1 VLKGEVTA
9 VLNDA
14 TELWDQ
20 AISYL
25 NQRNT
30 NENSQI
36 AVYLDYLTPES
47 LLDNELIVST
57 SNKFAKNH
65 IEKNYSPLI
74 KDAIFSVVGIDY
86 ELRIIYSEQ
95 SQPQQTVYQRMGTST
110 GGSVAQPGQPN
121 QLGQQSQPGQN
132 SQAGQLDLVS
142 QGTHPAYPAQ
152 TSHPFQPSP
161 PALLTPAGQPF
172 QPATTTVLPQ
182 AGQGSQIGHAGHA
195 GYANHPNN
203 QPTMGLG
210 SATTTIQTPSTS
222 NMLLYT
228 SVEAEDNS
236 PVVLSDERTFA
247 SFIVGDSNRYAFSAA
262 LGVSK
267 KPGKIYN
274 PLFIYGSSGLGK
286 THLLLAIENY
296 IKVHHPY
303 LKTTYAQTSDFV
315 RDFTRMIYDDQKRLE
330 FERQYHHVDVILLDD
345 VQYLEG
351 KVETTGEVFQ
361 IFNDFTAQNK
371 QIVLSADRAP
381 VNIDLDERY
390 KSRFASGITIDIQ
403 PPNFETKHAIFD
415 NYLEYC
421 CHKIERQDIREL
433 FSQEI
438 VNRIIELSSDNIREL
453 EGATAS
459 LVHYLSTR
467 PKERHFEVLTME
479 ETEKCISNVFM
490 RSEEKRIDI
499 GIIQKEVEGF
509 FKISHEDMIGKKRS
523 RGISFPRH
531 IAMYLCRNMTGESFP
546 DIGKAFGG
554 KDHTSVMYA
563 CDNIEKVRQLEP
575 DVERDIKYLVGQIRK

>member
-1 VLKGEVTA
+1 MTA
-9 VLNDA
+9 VSNDA
-14 TELWDQ
+14 TRLWNQ
-20 AISYL
+20 AITYL

-30 NENSQI
+30 NNNSQI

-47 LLDNELIVST
+47 LLDNELVVST
-57 SNKFAKNH
+57 NNKFAKNH

-95 SQPQQTVYQRMGTST
+95 SQPQQTTYQRLGASMDSRAGQDNSGVYQNQAHDKI
-110 GGSVAQPGQPN
+110 VAQPDN
-121 QLGQQSQPGQN
+121 YHTSQPIGIVD
-132 SQAGQLDLVS
+132 A
-142 QGTHPAYPAQ
+142 HPI
-152 TSHPFQPSP
+152 SP
-161 PALLTPAGQPF
+161 VPPI
-172 QPATTTVLPQ
+172 TTTPTAVAATQ
-182 AGQGSQIGHAGHA
+182 AIEATVPITVAVGQG
-195 GYANHPNN
+195 N
-203 QPTMGLG
+203 QPYNQIERQADSGFSRTI
-210 SATTTIQTPSTS
+210 TTIQTPSTS
-222 NMLLYT
+222 NMLIYPAT
-228 SVEAEDNS
+228 DIDEANTITI
-236 PVVLSDERTFA
+236 SDERTFA

-296 IKVHHPY
+296 IRVHHPY

-315 RDFTRMIYDDQKRLE
+315 RDFTRMLYDDQKRLE

-381 VNIDLDERY
+381 VNIDLDDRY

-433 FSQEI
+433 FTQEI
-438 VNRIIELSSDNIREL
+438 INRIIELSSDNIREL

-467 PKERHFEVLTME
+467 PKERHFEVLGME

-490 RSEEKRIDI
+490 RSEDKRIDI
-499 GIIQKEVEGF
+499 DIIQKEVEGF
-509 FKISHEDMIGKKRS
+509 YKISHEDMIGKKRS

-563 CDNIEKVRQLEP
+563 CESIEKVRQLEP
-575 DVERDIKYLVGQIRK
+575 DVERDIKYLVSQIRK